1 MRKNFGKKGMFTA
14 PLPVLLVGTYDE
26 NGVANLM
33 NVAWGGQCSEHHV
46 ALNLG
51 HERKTL
57 ENMRLKGAFTVMFA
71 TEETMVQ
78 ADYVGIVSGLKEPGK
93 VAKSGLT
100 PMKAEMVDAPA
111 FAELPVTLECR
122 LAEVRETKT
131 GEVRVTGEVVNLSAE
146 ESVLNAKGK
155 VDFDKVHLICF
166 DESTLTYR
174 AIGKVVGNA
183 FQAGLQIR
191 NKQEPPVYPKS

>member
-14 PLPVLLVGTYDE
+14 PLPVLLVGTYDKD
-26 NGVANLM
+26 GVANLM

-51 HERKTL
+51 HERQTL
-57 ENMRLKGAFTVMFA
+57 ENMRLKGEFTVMFA

-78 ADYVGIVSGLKEPGK
+78 ADYVGIVSGLKVHNK
-93 VAKSGLT
+93 VTNSGLT

-111 FAELPVTLECR
+111 FEELPVTLECR
-122 LAEVRETKT
+122 VASIREEPT

-146 ESVLNAKGK
+146 ESVLNEKGR

-174 AIGKVVGNA
+174 AVGQVVGNA
-183 FQAGLQIR
+183 FVAGNKIR
-191 NKQEPPVYPKS
+191 KG

>member
-1 MRKNFGKKGMFTA
+1 
-14 PLPVLLVGTYDE
+14 
-26 NGVANLM
+26 
-33 NVAWGGQCSEHHV
+33 
-46 ALNLG
+46 
-51 HERKTL
+51 
-57 ENMRLKGAFTVMFA
+57 MRLKKEFTVMFA
-71 TEETMVQ
+71 TEETMVE

-191 NKQEPPVYPKS
+191 NK

>member
-1 MRKNFGKKGMFTA
+1 MRKNFGQKGVFTA
-14 PLPVLLVGTYDE
+14 PQPVLLVGTYDE

-57 ENMRLKGAFTVMFA
+57 ENMRLKKEFTVMFA
-71 TEETMVQ
+71 TQETMVQ
-78 ADYVGIVSGLKEPGK
+78 ADYLGIVSGLKVADK

-100 PMKAEMVDAPA
+100 PRKAEMVDAPA
-111 FAELPVTLECR
+111 FEELPVTLECR
-122 LAEVRETKT
+122 VASIREERT
-131 GEVRVTGEVVNLSAE
+131 GEVRVVGEVVNLSAE
-146 ESVLNAKGK
+146 ESVLNEKGK

-166 DESTLTYR
+166 DEATMKYR
-174 AIGKVVGNA
+174 LIGEVVGNA

-191 NKQEPPVYPKS
+191 GK

>member
-14 PLPVLLVGTYDE
+14 PLPVLLVGTYDKD
-26 NGVANLM
+26 GVANLM

-51 HERKTL
+51 HERQTL
-57 ENMRLKGAFTVMFA
+57 ENMRLKGEFTVMFA

-78 ADYVGIVSGLKEPGK
+78 ADYVGIVSGLKVHNK
-93 VAKSGLT
+93 VANSGLT
-100 PMKAEMVDAPA
+100 PMKAEM
-111 FAELPVTLECR
+111 
-122 LAEVRETKT
+122 
-131 GEVRVTGEVVNLSAE
+131 NAE
-146 ESVLNAKGK
+146 ESVLNEKGR

-174 AIGKVVGNA
+174 AVGKVVGNA
-183 FQAGLQIR
+183 FVAGNKIR
-191 NKQEPPVYPKS
+191 KG

>member
-1 MRKNFGKKGMFTA
+1 MRKSFGKKGMFTA

-51 HERKTL
+51 HERQTL
-57 ENMRLKGAFTVMFA
+57 ENMRLKKEFTVMFA

-78 ADYVGIVSGLKEPGK
+78 ADYVGIVSGLKRHDK

-111 FAELPVTLECR
+111 FEELPVTLECR
-122 LAEVRETKT
+122 LASIREERT
-131 GEVRVTGEVVNLSAE
+131 GEVRVTGEVINLSAD
-146 ESVLNAKGK
+146 ESVLNEKGK
-155 VDFDKVHLICF
+155 VDFDKFHPICF
-166 DESTLTYR
+166 DQATLKYR
-174 AIGKVVGNA
+174 RIGEVVGNA
-183 FQAGLQIR
+183 FVEGNKIR
-191 NKQEPPVYPKS
+191 KG

>member
-1 MRKNFGKKGMFTA
+1 MRKSFGKKGMFTA

-51 HERKTL
+51 HERQTL
-57 ENMRLKGAFTVMFA
+57 ENMRLKKEFTVMFA

-78 ADYVGIVSGLKEPGK
+78 ADYVGIVSGLKMHDK

-111 FAELPVTLECR
+111 FEELPVTLECR
-122 LAEVRETKT
+122 LASIREERT
-131 GEVRVTGEVVNLSAE
+131 GEVRVTGEVINLSAD
-146 ESVLNAKGK
+146 ESVLNEKGK
-155 VDFDKVHLICF
+155 VDFDKFHPICF
-166 DESTLTYR
+166 DQATLKYR
-174 AIGKVVGNA
+174 RIGEVVGNA
-183 FQAGLQIR
+183 FVEGNKIR
-191 NKQEPPVYPKS
+191 KG

>member
-14 PLPVLLVGTYDE
+14 PLPVLLIGTYDE

-57 ENMRLKGAFTVMFA
+57 ENMRLKKAFTVMFA
-71 TEETMVQ
+71 TQETMVA
-78 ADYVGIVSGLKEPGK
+78 ADYLGIVSGLKVGDK

-100 PMKAEMVDAPA
+100 PIPAEMVDAPA
-111 FAELPVTLECR
+111 FEQLPVTLECR
-122 LAEVRETKT
+122 LASIREEKT
-131 GEVRVTGEVVNLSAE
+131 GEIRVTGEVVNLSAD
-146 ESVLNAKGK
+146 ESVLNEKGR
-155 VDFDKVHLICF
+155 VDFDKMHLICF
-166 DESTLTYR
+166 DEATLKYR
-174 AIGKVVGNA
+174 IIGEAVGNA
-183 FQAGLQIR
+183 FVEGNKIR
-191 NKQEPPVYPKS
+191 KA

>member
-57 ENMRLKGAFTVMFA
+57 ENMRLKKEFTVMFA
-71 TEETMVQ
+71 TEETMVA
-78 ADYVGIVSGLKEPGK
+78 ADYVGIVSGLKVPDK
-93 VAKSGLT
+93 MAKSGLT
-100 PMKAEMVDAPA
+100 PVAAEMVDAPA
-111 FAELPVTLECR
+111 FRELPVTLECR
-122 LAEVRETKT
+122 VASVQETPT
-131 GEVRVTGEVVNLSAE
+131 GEVRIVGEVVNLSAE
-146 ESVLNAKGK
+146 ESVLNEKGR

-166 DESTLTYR
+166 DEATLTYR
-174 AIGKVVGNA
+174 RIGEVVGNA
-183 FQAGLQIR
+183 FVAGNQIR
-191 NKQEPPVYPKS
+191 KA

>member
-1 MRKNFGKKGMFTA
+1 MRKSFGKKGMFTA

-51 HERKTL
+51 HERQTL
-57 ENMRLKGAFTVMFA
+57 ENMRLKKEFTVMFA

-78 ADYVGIVSGLKEPGK
+78 ADYVGIVSGLKVHDK

-111 FAELPVTLECR
+111 FEELPVTLECR
-122 LAEVRETKT
+122 LASIREEKT
-131 GEVRVTGEVVNLSAE
+131 GEVRVTGEVINLSAD
-146 ESVLNAKGK
+146 ESVLNEKGK
-155 VDFDKVHLICF
+155 VDFDKFHPICF
-166 DESTLTYR
+166 DQATLKYR
-174 AIGKVVGNA
+174 RIGEVVGNA
-183 FQAGLQIR
+183 FVEGNKIR
-191 NKQEPPVYPKS
+191 KG